1 MKAIVELAL
10 NLVNSMAVIMVITYL
25 ITRSR
30 FYGEILAKN
39 LTPRN
44 QLLLVLIF
52 GAFSIYG
59 TLGGIELLGAI
70 ANIRDLGPT
79 IAGLIG
85 GPVVGLG
92 TGLIGGLHRL
102 TLGGFTVYSCSLSTV
117 LAGLI
122 GGAVYLL
129 RKGKFPNIKTA
140 VLLSVAIEIMHLGIA
155 LAISKPFSQAL
166 ALVQQI
172 VAPMILAN
180 GAGMAVFAFM
190 VNNLIRERATEAAK
204 RQIEGEL
211 LVARQIQM
219 GIIPRIFPPFPERS
233 EFDIHAL
240 LEPAKEVGGDF
251 YDFAFVDEHHLFFAV
266 GDVSGKGVPA
276 SLFMAVTRT
285 LLRSRTEAGSSPAQI
300 LSAVNNELCRDNDTS
315 MFATVFCGILDAISG
330 EVSYSSAGHESPYHL
345 STAGVAPLARARGI
359 ALGAMEDV
367 RYQTQTITLSPG
379 ETIVVYTD
387 GVTDA
392 MSKAGDF
399 WDNEG
404 LLQSLQDAGQ
414 LTTSEIIG
422 KVLKD
427 LRLFASET
435 AQYDDITLLALKFK
449 GAGEQIASCIQ
460 NQ

>member
-30 FYGEILAKN
+30 FYGEILAKK

-79 IAGLIG
+79 IAGLVG

-92 TGLIGGLHRL
+92 AGLIGGLHRL
-102 TLGGFTVYSCSLSTV
+102 NLGGFTVYSCSLSTV

-122 GGAVYLL
+122 GGGAYLL
-129 RKGKFPNIKTA
+129 RKGEFPSIKTA
-140 VLLSVAIEIMHLGIA
+140 VLLSVAIEVIHLGIA
-155 LAISKPFSQAL
+155 LVISKPFSQAL

-172 VAPMILAN
+172 IAPMILAN
-180 GAGMAVFAFM
+180 GTGMAVFAFM

-219 GIIPRIFPPFPERS
+219 GIVPRIFPPFPERS
-233 EFDIHAL
+233 EFEIHAL

-315 MFATVFCGILDAISG
+315 MFATVFCGILDTISG
-330 EVSYSSAGHESPYHL
+330 EVSYSSGGHESPYHL
-345 STAGVAPLARARGI
+345 SPAGVAPLARSQGI
-359 ALGAMEDV
+359 ALGAMEDAP
-367 RYQTQTITLSPG
+367 YQTLTTTLAPD

-399 WDNEG
+399 WDKQG
-404 LLQSLQDAGQ
+404 LLESLQDAGQ
-414 LTTSEIIG
+414 LPAPEITG

-427 LRLFASET
+427 LRLFANET

-449 GAGEQIASCIQ
+449 GAGEQPL
-460 NQ
+460 